1 MGMVTNFVGCDC
13 IRKVEE
19 TNDNNNRNINNF
31 TNINNSSINPK
42 STLLTNQT
50 TLDEE
55 LNDLKYNKSQ
65 TILSQGYFDGK
76 IDIKDYI
83 QKLDTD
89 SLENYQKLERI
100 GKGSYGSVYK
110 VQNKNTNIIRAMKII
125 PKNYQKDN
133 EEIMRE
139 INILKNLDHPNVMK
153 IYEFLEDE
161 KNYYLIQEFCDE
173 GDLES
178 VLDKKKIFCEFLVKF
193 IMYQVFLAINYL
205 HANNIVHQDIK
216 KKNVSI
222 IKYNQEKNENAYN
235 QIKTKSS
242 IKKLKR
248 MNTEKLIYS
257 NPIQNK
263 DDIFII
269 INEDKEIQEELSKT
283 KLIKNLSKKAKE
295 YLYELSKR
303 SIKVIDFGEAI
314 FMPQKKKFIND
325 IAGTINYLSPELL
338 KGQMIKELD
347 EWACGVLMYYLLSG
361 KFPFDGK
368 TEDEIFN
375 NIETQKLNLDIPE
388 LKNIS
393 VDCKD
398 LISKLLER
406 DVTKRLSANKALE
419 HNFFKTGI
427 KMKKIVGGM
436 EKKQTEQVLNDW
448 IKLQKGRGS
457 NAGLFKKAVLAY
469 MAFNF
474 VEKEEE
480 KKMKNLFY
488 KMSGGNKNF
497 LITKEN
503 FANSIK
509 QVSDNYTDE
518 EINELFDKLDDNKS
532 GIIEYEEIVR
542 GFSDREKLL
551 NEKNMRQAFKFFDKD
566 KNGTI
571 SWSEIS
577 NVVFKNKKMPKIIM
591 KQFLEEISSE
601 SGNDVR
607 ISFEDFCRIIKS

>member
-55 LNDLKYNKSQ
+55 LNSKYNKSQ

-89 SLENYQKLERI
+89 SLESYQKLERI

-222 IKYNQEKNENAYN
+222 IKYNQEKNENANN

>member
-55 LNDLKYNKSQ
+55 LNSKYSKSQ

-89 SLENYQKLERI
+89 SLESYQKLERI

-222 IKYNQEKNENAYN
+222 IKYNQEKNENANN

-398 LISKLLER
+398 LITKLLER

-571 SWSEIS
+571 SWTEIS

>member
-89 SLENYQKLERI
+89 SLESYQKLERI

-222 IKYNQEKNENAYN
+222 IKYNQEKNENANN

-551 NEKNMRQAFKFFDKD
+551 NEKNMKQAFKFFDKD

-571 SWSEIS
+571 SWTEIS

>member
-55 LNDLKYNKSQ
+55 LNSKYNKSQ

-89 SLENYQKLERI
+89 SLESYQKLERI

-222 IKYNQEKNENAYN
+222 IKYNQEKKENAIN
-235 QIKTKSS
+235 HIKTNSS

-248 MNTEKLIYS
+248 MNTEKIIYS

-263 DDIFII
+263 DDIFIK

-398 LISKLLER
+398 LITKLLER
-406 DVTKRLSANKALE
+406 DVTKRISANKALE

-571 SWSEIS
+571 SWTEIS

>member
-55 LNDLKYNKSQ
+55 LNSKYSKSQ

-89 SLENYQKLERI
+89 SLESYQKLERI

-222 IKYNQEKNENAYN
+222 IKYNQEKNENANN

-398 LISKLLER
+398 LITKLLER

>member
-55 LNDLKYNKSQ
+55 LNSKYNKSQ

-89 SLENYQKLERI
+89 SLESYQKLERI
-100 GKGSYGSVYK
+100 GKGSYSSVYK

-222 IKYNQEKNENAYN
+222 IKYNQEKNENANN

-571 SWSEIS
+571 SWTEIS

>member
-55 LNDLKYNKSQ
+55 LNSKYNKSQ

-222 IKYNQEKNENAYN
+222 IKYNQEKNENANN

-283 KLIKNLSKKAKE
+283 KLIKNLSKKAKQ

-571 SWSEIS
+571 SWTEIS

>member
-55 LNDLKYNKSQ
+55 LNSKYSKSQ

-89 SLENYQKLERI
+89 SLESYQKLERI

-222 IKYNQEKNENAYN
+222 IKYNQEKNENANN

>member
-55 LNDLKYNKSQ
+55 LNSKYNKSQ

-222 IKYNQEKNENAYN
+222 IKYNQEKNENANN

-248 MNTEKLIYS
+248 MNTEKIIYS

-263 DDIFII
+263 DDIFIK

-551 NEKNMRQAFKFFDKD
+551 NEKNMKQAFKFFDKD

-571 SWSEIS
+571 SWTEIS

>member
-31 TNINNSSINPK
+31 ANINNSSINPK

-55 LNDLKYNKSQ
+55 LNSKYNKSQ

-222 IKYNQEKNENAYN
+222 IKYNQEKNENANN

-398 LISKLLER
+398 LITKLLER
-406 DVTKRLSANKALE
+406 DVTKRISANKALE

-551 NEKNMRQAFKFFDKD
+551 NEKNMKQAFKFFDKD

-571 SWSEIS
+571 SWTEIS

>member
-1 MGMVTNFVGCDC
+1 M
-13 IRKVEE
+13 
-19 TNDNNNRNINNF
+19 
-31 TNINNSSINPK
+31 
-42 STLLTNQT
+42 
-50 TLDEE
+50 
-55 LNDLKYNKSQ
+55 
-65 TILSQGYFDGK
+65 
-76 IDIKDYI
+76 
-83 QKLDTD
+83 
-89 SLENYQKLERI
+89 
-100 GKGSYGSVYK
+100 
-110 VQNKNTNIIRAMKII
+110 
-125 PKNYQKDN
+125 
-133 EEIMRE
+133 
-139 INILKNLDHPNVMK
+139 
-153 IYEFLEDE
+153 
-161 KNYYLIQEFCDE
+161 
-173 GDLES
+173 
-178 VLDKKKIFCEFLVKF
+178 
-193 IMYQVFLAINYL
+193 
-205 HANNIVHQDIK
+205 
-216 KKNVSI
+216 
-222 IKYNQEKNENAYN
+222 
-235 QIKTKSS
+235 
-242 IKKLKR
+242 
-248 MNTEKLIYS
+248 
-257 NPIQNK
+257 
-263 DDIFII
+263 
-269 INEDKEIQEELSKT
+269 
-283 KLIKNLSKKAKE
+283 
-295 YLYELSKR
+295 
-303 SIKVIDFGEAI
+303 
-314 FMPQKKKFIND
+314 
-325 IAGTINYLSPELL
+325 
-338 KGQMIKELD
+338 
-347 EWACGVLMYYLLSG
+347 
-361 KFPFDGK
+361 
-368 TEDEIFN
+368 
-375 NIETQKLNLDIPE
+375 DIPE

-398 LISKLLER
+398 LITKLLER

-551 NEKNMRQAFKFFDKD
+551 NEKNMKQAFKFFDKD

-571 SWSEIS
+571 SWTEIS

>member
-55 LNDLKYNKSQ
+55 LNSKYSKSQ

-222 IKYNQEKNENAYN
+222 IKYNQEKNENANN

-571 SWSEIS
+571 SWTEIS

>member
-55 LNDLKYNKSQ
+55 LNSKYNKSQ

-133 EEIMRE
+133 KEIMRE

-222 IKYNQEKNENAYN
+222 IKYNQEKNENANN

-571 SWSEIS
+571 SWTEIS

>member
-55 LNDLKYNKSQ
+55 LNSKYSKSQ

-222 IKYNQEKNENAYN
+222 IKYNQEKNENANN

-263 DDIFII
+263 DDIFIK

-571 SWSEIS
+571 SWTEIS

>member
-55 LNDLKYNKSQ
+55 LNSKYNKSQ

-89 SLENYQKLERI
+89 SLESYQKLERI

-222 IKYNQEKNENAYN
+222 IKYNQEKNENANN

-398 LISKLLER
+398 LITKLLER
-406 DVTKRLSANKALE
+406 DVTKRISANKALE

-571 SWSEIS
+571 SWTEIS

>member
-55 LNDLKYNKSQ
+55 LNSKYNKSQ

-89 SLENYQKLERI
+89 SLESYQKLERI

-222 IKYNQEKNENAYN
+222 IKYNQEKNENANN

-263 DDIFII
+263 DDIFIK

-398 LISKLLER
+398 LITKLLER

-571 SWSEIS
+571 SWTEIS